1 MNELQYV
8 VVIFLH
14 TGLMVVVIFVIF
26 VVVVVIFVVVIFVVV
41 VVVLVMAVVTKRFR
55 VTVIVVLTDI
65 NSHMAPF
72 WIEAAAQY
80 PELHTHLLLTHAAF
94 NSLQS
99 SSSPPKHPTSV
110 VWPHTVVVVVVVV
123 VLFVPSKHLSEHA
136 PHFPMYLPLASVSVA
151 QKREVVHG

>member
-14 TGLMVVVIFVIF
+14 TGLVVVVIF
-26 VVVVVIFVVVIFVVV
+26 VVVVVVLVIFVVV

-94 NSLQS
+94 NGLQS